1 MQILNLIEF
10 QSTGPVSLI
19 LTVDQYPF
27 TGGGGYQGVYPPEV
41 EATSAVGMHPTGIL
55 FFSILGYIFN
65 GVDGNATACLVKT
78 IAAQSTLTK
87 LTERTKG
94 NGRGVSNTNQ

>member
-19 LTVDQYPF
+19 LTVVQYPF
-27 TGGGGYQGVYPPEV
+27 TGGGGIRGYTPGSGGYFGGRY
-41 EATSAVGMHPTGIL
+41 ASYRNTL
-55 FFSILGYIFN
+55 FSILGYIFN

-78 IAAQSTLTK
+78 IAAQRSTLTK